1 MAGYA
6 RKDAGQF
13 GRLAEA
19 DLQKMLATNIIDI
32 YDLNTQPMWELAAQ
46 IGPVKAS
53 FLPKAA

>member
-1 MAGYA
+1 M
-6 RKDAGQF
+6 
-13 GRLAEA
+13 LASLGGLPEA

-32 YDLNTQPMWELAAQ
+32 YDLNTKPMWELAAK